1 MTQHYMLTF
10 RIKVVGY
17 DPRKDTNPTFVVR
30 LTKSVNAGST
40 NATVTET
47 TEKPSNAT
55 AAPATNGTAMAAEAR
70 AADEPGVKTLK
81 IFDIAQYGST
91 FAFGVVEAS
100 PPQATYFNEVR

>member
-1 MTQHYMLTF
+1 MLTF

-17 DPRKDTNPTFVVR
+17 DADGDKNPSFVVR
-30 LTKSVNAGST
+30 LTKSVSAGST
-40 NATVTET
+40 NATTTAT

-55 AAPATNGTAMAAEAR
+55 AAPATNGTQMAAEAR

-91 FAFGVVEAS
+91 FEEA
-100 PPQATYFNEVR
+100 TDFNEVR

>member
-1 MTQHYMLTF
+1 MLTF

-17 DPRKDTNPTFVVR
+17 DADGANNPSFVVR
-30 LTKSVNAGST
+30 LTKSVSAGST
-40 NATVTET
+40 NATTTAT

-70 AADEPGVKTLK
+70 AAADEPVVKTLK

-91 FAFGVVEAS
+91 FEEA
-100 PPQATYFNEVR
+100 TDFNEVR